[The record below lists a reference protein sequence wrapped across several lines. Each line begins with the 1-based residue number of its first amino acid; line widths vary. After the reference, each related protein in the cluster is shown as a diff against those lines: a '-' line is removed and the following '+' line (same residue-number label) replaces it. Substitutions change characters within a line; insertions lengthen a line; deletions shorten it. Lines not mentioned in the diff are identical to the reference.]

1 MPQIIK
7 IDGLYKLPSD
17 ILEKSNEKRFDYI
30 FEKGIWERST
40 KGESVSGSGST
51 IQNTILYRNQLKS
64 FLGLYKNKKPRFF
77 DAPCGDLNWI
87 KEFFNNVDYIGG
99 DISGDLIKNLKKKYP
114 KVELKKF
121 DIIKD
126 IFPKAD
132 VWHCR
137 HCLFHLSLSD
147 VVKAL
152 DNFCNSNIEQALITN
167 HFLPDSITFDI
178 PSGSFRFLDLTNY
191 PFYIPKPKFW
201 LLDSDPL
208 SGKVSMAAGFWSK
221 AQLNQGIANYNKFM
235 KY

>member
-114 KVELKKF
+114 KVELK
-121 DIIKD
+121 
-126 IFPKAD
+126 
-132 VWHCR
+132 
-137 HCLFHLSLSD
+137 LSL
-147 VVKAL
+147 
-152 DNFCNSNIEQALITN
+152 IHI
-167 HFLPDSITFDI
+167 
-178 PSGSFRFLDLTNY
+178 
-191 PFYIPKPKFW
+191 
-201 LLDSDPL
+201 
-208 SGKVSMAAGFWSK
+208 
-221 AQLNQGIANYNKFM
+221 
-235 KY
+235 